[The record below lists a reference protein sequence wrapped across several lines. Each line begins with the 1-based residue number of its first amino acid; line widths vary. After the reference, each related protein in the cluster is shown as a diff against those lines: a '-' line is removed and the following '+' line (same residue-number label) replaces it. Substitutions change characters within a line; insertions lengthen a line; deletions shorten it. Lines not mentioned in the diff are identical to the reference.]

1 MAALSLMKGSKIM
14 TKEETIYK
22 ISEVI
27 ITSGTLVFWDAV
39 EPVIESGMV
48 ALFAPLTPFA
58 PYISASLCAMGFG
71 LSSYLLADI
80 VPKAVSL
87 ILNGTCLYRERTRGF
102 SATGC

>member
-48 ALFAPLTPFA
+48 ALLLHWLPLLLIFLPH
-58 PYISASLCAMGFG
+58 CVRWG
-71 LSSYLLADI
+71 L
-80 VPKAVSL
+80 
-87 ILNGTCLYRERTRGF
+87 G
-102 SATGC
+102 

>member
-48 ALFAPLTPFA
+48 ALFAPLTPLLLIFL
-58 PYISASLCAMGFG
+58 PHCVRWG
-71 LSSYLLADI
+71 L
-80 VPKAVSL
+80 
-87 ILNGTCLYRERTRGF
+87 G
-102 SATGC
+102 